1 MSSSGNTNR
10 TALHRRGKSNTSD
23 SFGDFIDSSS
33 SAAALDH
40 PEQVDEPKD
49 GNGDSFI
56 DDDEW
61 QDADLVAGFSPQ
73 MHTSSMENYMQKPGS
88 ASQTAK
94 VKQLDDLDWE
104 AWETPRG
111 GTPGPSNGKAANGQP
126 NDDFLAAF
134 ERVSMAQ
141 RNQTERQPSPPMI
154 DLREMEKKLE
164 QQRKGEIQLNSA
176 DLDFFESF
184 DKNPRAVMANSRS
197 QSSDERALRG
207 DQLNSMHEA
216 QASPINIQTP
226 LEIDRDGYFDA
237 KASGSQEGFSP
248 SYEKGHGGR
257 GSWSDT
263 AGGWAGSFRRTLGSI
278 RGHLPSAKDFYIS
291 EEDNDDREGSSKPA
305 TSGRGTPTSG
315 STDKKEEHHKH
326 PRKLADISQYSQT
339 TPFSNHAD
347 SGSPTKQTTPLRRD
361 SDGFSARLR
370 PTAGHHSTAPV
381 SGAPGFNPNAV
392 RNWNT
397 GSWSL
402 SSREEVERR
411 RNPIPVSLK
420 GRREETQSVVE
431 DDLAASLTAH
441 LPKRLQLGKSWKLLY
456 SSDQHGISLS
466 TLYHKVET
474 GLDLR
479 NLRNPN
485 TRRTSAGVA
494 DAEGWLRGASDA
506 TRAAVT
512 GVQRVGGGLN
522 MSDAGLILAIKDE
535 EDHVFG
541 FFANER
547 LRAQT
552 SYYGNGEC
560 FLWKQTDQGQLKTFK
575 WTGRNDYMIL
585 TEAHYLSFGG
595 GEGKYGLWVDGRLEQ
610 GVSSHCPAFD
620 NEILCDG
627 KDDSTAPQKEGQE
640 GRFECITLEVWAC
653 GI

>member
-1 MSSSGNTNR
+1 MSFGGNNR
-10 TALHRRGKSNTSD
+10 AALHRRGKSNASD

-33 SAAALDH
+33 SAALEH
-40 PEQVDEPKD
+40 PEQVDEPKE

-61 QDADLVAGFSPQ
+61 QDADLVSGFSPQ
-73 MHTSSMENYMQKPGS
+73 MHTSSMENYMHKPDLS
-88 ASQTAK
+88 SQSAK

-111 GTPGPSNGKAANGQP
+111 GTPGPSNGKTNGQP

-141 RNQTERQPSPPMI
+141 RNQTERQPSPPII

-226 LEIDRDGYFDA
+226 LEMDHDSYFDA
-237 KASGSQEGFSP
+237 KASGSQGGFSP
-248 SYEKGHGGR
+248 SYEKGNGGR

-291 EEDNDDREGSSKPA
+291 EEDDDDREGTSKPP
-305 TSGRGTPTSG
+305 TPRRGTPSLD

-326 PRKLADISQYSQT
+326 PRKLADLSQYSQT

-347 SGSPTKQTTPLRRD
+347 ASSPTKQATPIRSD

-370 PTAGHHSTAPV
+370 PTAGHHSSAPV

-420 GRREETQSVVE
+420 GRREETQAVVE
-431 DDLAASLTAH
+431 DSLAASLTAH

-494 DAEGWLRGASDA
+494 DAEGWLRGASEA

-627 KDDSTAPQKEGQE
+627 KDDSTATQKDGQE

-653 GI
+653 GID

>member
-1 MSSSGNTNR
+1 MSSSG
-10 TALHRRGKSNTSD
+10 AVLHRRDKSNGSD
-23 SFGDFIDSSS
+23 SFGDFIDSSKSS
-33 SAAALDH
+33 SAPLQH
-40 PEQVDEPKD
+40 PEQIDEPKE

-73 MHTSSMENYMQKPGS
+73 TTS
-88 ASQTAK
+88 ASIDKYLQQPSQSSQSAK

-111 GTPGPSNGKAANGQP
+111 GTPGPNNAKRDGQP

-134 ERVSMAQ
+134 ERVSLAQ
-141 RNQTERQPSPPMI
+141 RNQTERQPSPPII

-164 QQRKGEIQLNSA
+164 SQRKGNQLNSA

-184 DKNPRAVMANSRS
+184 EKNPRAVMANNRS
-197 QSSDERALRG
+197 QSNEERALQG
-207 DQLNSMHEA
+207 DQLSSMHEA

-226 LEIDRDGYFDA
+226 LEMDHNDYFDV
-237 KASGSQEGFSP
+237 KGSGSQGEFSP
-248 SYEKGHGGR
+248 SDGRRNGGR

-278 RGHLPSAKDFYIS
+278 RGHLPSARDFYIS
-291 EEDNDDREGSSKPA
+291 EGDDDGLDDPSKPS
-305 TSGRGTPTSG
+305 TPRRGTPTPRNS
-315 STDKKEEHHKH
+315 DKKEAQHKH
-326 PRKLADISQYSQT
+326 PRKLADLSQYSQT
-339 TPFSNHAD
+339 TPFSIHAD
-347 SGSPTKQTTPLRRD
+347 PSSPPDHSIPIRRD
-361 SDGFSARLR
+361 SDGFSKTLR
-370 PTAGHHSTAPV
+370 PAAGHHSTAPV
-381 SGAPGFNPNAV
+381 SGAPGFNPNV
-392 RNWNT
+392 GRNWNT

-402 SSREEVERR
+402 SAREEVERQ
-411 RNPIPVSLK
+411 RNPIPVVLK
-420 GRREETQSVVE
+420 GRREETQAVME
-431 DDLAASLTAH
+431 DGLAASLTAH

-456 SSDQHGISLS
+456 SSDQDGISLG

-485 TRRTSAGVA
+485 VRTTSSGVA
-494 DAEGWLRGASDA
+494 DAEGWLRGASEA

-522 MSDAGLILAIKDE
+522 MSDAGVILAIKDE

-547 LRAQT
+547 LRSQT
-552 SYYGNGEC
+552 TYYGNGEC
-560 FLWKQTDQGQLKTFK
+560 FLWKQTDEGKLKTFK

-610 GVSSHCPAFD
+610 GVSSHCLAFD

-627 KDDSTAPQKEGQE
+627 KDDSDVSKQDGQE

-653 GI
+653 GID